1 MLNNTISKCMNNG
14 LKIDNVFDIG
24 ACSGSWSTNLQIQLL
39 RNSKFFLFEANP
51 THLSELIISGMK
63 YFFATLSDED
73 GKVVDFY
80 NSDTTGDSYYKETT
94 TWYDNK
100 KPTKRQTTTIDAI
113 MELHNLP
120 IPNLL
125 KIDTQGSELDILT
138 GSTKLIGKTELIVC
152 EMPII
157 EYNRGS
163 PVISDYLKFFSQND
177 YIPIELVEVHHAENT
192 LLQIDVLF
200 MLRSAKNQFLGESKT
215 IRV

>member
-1 MLNNTISKCMNNG
+1 
-14 LKIDNVFDIG
+14 
-24 ACSGSWSTNLQIQLL
+24 
-39 RNSKFFLFEANP
+39 
-51 THLSELIISGMK
+51 
-63 YFFATLSDED
+63 
-73 GKVVDFY
+73 
-80 NSDTTGDSYYKETT
+80 
-94 TWYDNK
+94 
-100 KPTKRQTTTIDAI
+100 